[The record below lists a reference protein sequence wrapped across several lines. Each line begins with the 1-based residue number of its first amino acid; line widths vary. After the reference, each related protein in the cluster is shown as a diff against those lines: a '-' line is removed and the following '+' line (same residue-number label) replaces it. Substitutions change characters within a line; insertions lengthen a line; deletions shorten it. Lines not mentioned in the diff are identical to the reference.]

1 MTIKIMSITK
11 QFSNNNNKKIAK
23 PALTLTKTTIKAMA
37 TAMNEQQKEHLQQ
50 QRKNIITNLMV
61 ILTESVDLP
70 LCKTS
75 PRQV

>member
-37 TAMNEQQKEHLQQ
+37 TAMNEQQKEHL
-50 QRKNIITNLMV
+50 
-61 ILTESVDLP
+61 
-70 LCKTS
+70 
-75 PRQV
+75 